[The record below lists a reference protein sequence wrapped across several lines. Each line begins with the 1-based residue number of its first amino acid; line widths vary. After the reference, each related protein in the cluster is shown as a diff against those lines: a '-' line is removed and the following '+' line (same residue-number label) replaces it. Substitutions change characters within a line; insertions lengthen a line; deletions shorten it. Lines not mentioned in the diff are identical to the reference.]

1 MNIVIRGAM
10 DPLISKRNITEKRT
24 DTGKM
29 YQFFF
34 CIKNNAVK
42 SKQK

>member
-1 MNIVIRGAM
+1 MNIATRGVM
-10 DPLISKRNITEKRT
+10 DPLINKRNITEKRT